1 MVVCPLAFPENQPTF
16 IYGRLY
22 LSIKNV
28 TIIDGIEKKN
38 YSTCSKHVSL
48 THLEEEEFEL
58 L

>member
-1 MVVCPLAFPENQPTF
+1 VCPLAFPENQPTF